1 MSAQKPDL
9 VSKISKRILRWTGAI
24 VAWAKT
30 FAAVG
35 LLAVCFAHMS
45 DARADS
51 ASCLAKAAAFVTE
64 LDELLEK
71 ESEDKPQLDSKPYSD
86 LVERYFPLRDCET
99 EALLD
104 VVRRSRFIRSIL
116 HNPRT
121 IRYYVDFQKD
131 PFGVWFTY
139 LVSEGRSIDAAG
151 GFIRKP

>member
-9 VSKISKRILRWTGAI
+9 MSKTSEGSFRWTGLV
-24 VAWAKT
+24 VALAKT

-51 ASCLAKAAAFVTE
+51 ASCLAKAAAFVTG

-71 ESEDKPQLDSKPYSD
+71 ERDSNRPYFD
-86 LVERYFPLRDCET
+86 LVERYFPLRDCEP

-104 VVRRSRFIRSIL
+104 VVRKSRFLRSIQ

-121 IRYYVDFQKD
+121 NEYFIHFERGD
-131 PFGVWFTY
+131 
-139 LVSEGRSIDAAG
+139 AG
-151 GFIRKP
+151 GWFAYYATEKKSSTAGAGIRK